1 MTHTQTNALSN
12 IEAEPTPDRPMRPFF
27 ILWTGQ
33 SLSLVGSQAVQFALI
48 WWLTET
54 SGSATILATA
64 TLLGLLPPIV
74 LGPVIGAL
82 IDRWNRKTVMLAAD
96 GFVAVASL
104 LLAWLFSA
112 GIADIPHVLALL
124 FLRALGAAFHSPAMT
139 ASTTL
144 MVPEK
149 HLTRIQGLNQS
160 MQGLL
165 TIVAAPLGALL
176 LAIFSMTGVM
186 MVDVGT
192 ALLAILPLLA
202 IRVPRPT
209 RSDDLGRSSVWAE
222 TAAGFRYLVRRRGH
236 ATLIAMA
243 ALINAL
249 LVPAFSL
256 LPLLVLQRLN
266 GGAAQLGWLSSS
278 LGVGLIVGGVALGAW
293 GGFRKRIVH
302 YLDGDGRARRGG
314 DRGGPHSGVL
324 VSVGARLHGVRG
336 ADRAARQRTRVR
348 HPPGHRSAGLSGARL
363 LARRKPR
370 GRGCAAGSD
379 RGRPGGRD
387 RGRRRLVPG
396 GRNCLRGDGNR
407 GLLRARP
414 DGNRGRYRRRGRSN
428 ARRRAVRALNG
439 GRSDHRGSGR
449 GRTGLVAD
457 SLHPSGGLRS

>member
-1 MTHTQTNALSN
+1 MTQTLTNTLSN
-12 IEAEPTPDRPMRPFF
+12 VEAEPSPDRPMRPFF

-33 SLSLVGSQAVQFALI
+33 SLSLIGSQAVQFALI

-104 LLAWLFSA
+104 LLAWLFAA

-139 ASTTL
+139 ASTSL

-149 HLTRIQGLNQS
+149 HLTRVQGLNQS
-160 MQGLL
+160 LQGLL

-192 ALLAILPLLA
+192 ALVAILPLLA

-209 RSDDLGRSSVWAE
+209 RSDGLGQSSVWAE

-236 ATLIAMA
+236 AMLIAMA

-266 GGAAQLGWLSSS
+266 GGAAQLGWLSSA

-293 GGFRKRIVH
+293 GGFRKRIVTT
-302 YLDGDGRARRGG
+302 LTAITAL
-314 DRGGPHSGVL
+314 GVAVTAVGLTPASSFLWAL
-324 VSVGARLHGVRG
+324 VSMSCVGLIAPLVNGPVYAILQATIAPDYQGRVFSLVGSLAGAVAPLGLIVAAPVAEIVGVG
-336 ADRAARQRTRVR
+336 VWYLAGGIACVAMGIGGFFAPALMGIEDGTAA
-348 HPPGHRSAGLSGARL
+348 
-363 LARRKPR
+363 
-370 GRGCAAGSD
+370 
-379 RGRPGGRD
+379 
-387 RGRRRLVPG
+387 
-396 GRNCLRGDGNR
+396 
-407 GLLRARP
+407 
-414 DGNRGRYRRRGRSN
+414 
-428 ARRRAVRALNG
+428 AVDPIVCR
-439 GRSDHRGSGR
+439 
-449 GRTGLVAD
+449 
-457 SLHPSGGLRS
+457 